1 MNCFNAFQKIIKP
14 NRIGFKFIFHKIETY
29 TPKDFVSKMPVFM
42 LLTVCK
48 TILFAQITT
57 TLTSAIKHEIPTPDK
72 DMDYER
78 YANIVRNGLPQTTEP
93 KTIVIVG
100 AGMAGLS
107 AGYVLKQAGHKV
119 NHKFMIKS
127 VTANTISTGI

>member
-1 MNCFNAFQKIIKP
+1 
-14 NRIGFKFIFHKIETY
+14 
-29 TPKDFVSKMPVFM
+29 M

-57 TLTSAIKHEIPTPDK
+57 TLSSAIKHEIPTPDK

-119 NHKFMIKS
+119 NHKFMI
-127 VTANTISTGI
+127 

>member
-1 MNCFNAFQKIIKP
+1 M
-14 NRIGFKFIFHKIETY
+14 
-29 TPKDFVSKMPVFM
+29 MVFM

-57 TLTSAIKHEIPTPDK
+57 TLSSAIKHEIPTPDK

-100 AGMAGLS
+100 AGMAGLA